1 MKVIWH
7 DLPVQMSKTLS
18 QCAVSSQALCVLP
31 CEPST
36 SQYRSVENYLNTE
49 KLLISKSFFAFLV
62 GLSQLLYF
70 FFPDIGWVGSD
81 L

>member
-1 MKVIWH
+1 MEVIGH
-7 DLPVQMSKTLS
+7 DLPVQISKALS

-31 CEPST
+31 CEPSA

-49 KLLISKSFFAFLV
+49 KPLISKSFFAFLV
-62 GLSQLLYF
+62 GLSQLLW
-70 FFPDIGWVGSD
+70 FFPDIGWVWND